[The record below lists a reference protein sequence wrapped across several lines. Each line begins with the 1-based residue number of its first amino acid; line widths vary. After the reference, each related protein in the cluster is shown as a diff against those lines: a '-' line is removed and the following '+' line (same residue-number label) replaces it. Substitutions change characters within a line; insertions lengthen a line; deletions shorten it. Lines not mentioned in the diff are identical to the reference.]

1 MPSSSDAEK
10 GTAESPKEADANS
23 KQQQVCAQIQYNYK
37 IVLHELW
44 VKKMRFQLISFSLIE
59 VEISKAITNKLNP

>member
-23 KQQQVCAQIQYNYK
+23 KQQQVHRINK
-37 IVLHELW
+37 KSFGLW
-44 VKKMRFQLISFSLIE
+44 LEMRFQL
-59 VEISKAITNKLNP
+59 

>member
-44 VKKMRFQLISFSLIE
+44 VKK
-59 VEISKAITNKLNP
+59 